1 VREAPVLQ
9 CSNAVQNELITLNK
23 SPTAEVRRAEG
34 PEFVQLCL
42 QDQENQ
48 QVAQEVCEGLR
59 GWFLSPLHFKQRSR
73 VG

>member
-1 VREAPVLQ
+1 MLQ
-9 CSNAVQNELITLNK
+9 CSNAVRNELITLNK

-34 PEFVQLCL
+34 LGIVQLCL

-48 QVAQEVCEGLR
+48 HVAQEVCEGLR
-59 GWFLSPLHFKQRSR
+59 EWLLSPLHLGQRSR